1 MKALLRIGTA
11 SALALTIS
19 LAGPALAQDV
29 KTTETTKTTTTDPVT
44 DTKTTTSTKTSA
56 KPVTDESGA
65 PATQVKTTTKTKAKA
80 AGTPTETTKST
91 TEAVVPAGTAPTTDP
106 AAPVGAVPATPATT
120 ANAPASPNAS
130 ATATNPTVG
139 GAQMVATKTIVENAS
154 AAPNLSTLVSA
165 VKAADLVATLSGPGP
180 FTVFAP
186 TDDAFGRVAQATRDT
201 LMKPE
206 AKPTLARVLK
216 YHVVP
221 GTLTLADL
229 KAKAAA
235 GGTLTTAEGQTLT
248 VKVNTTAGGEA
259 IELTDAVGNKSYIE
273 TADVR
278 QSNGIVHVVN
288 GVLFPKLQ

>member
-19 LAGPALAQDV
+19 LAGPALAQDA

-44 DTKTTTSTKTSA
+44 DTKTTATTKTTTKA
-56 KPVTDESGA
+56 ADADGVPVTQ
-65 PATQVKTTTKTKAKA
+65 TRTTTKTKVKA
-80 AGTPTETTKST
+80 PGEPTDVSKTTSETTTVATDAAT
-91 TEAVVPAGTAPTTDP
+91 T
-106 AAPVGAVPATPATT
+106 PVDPATPAPG
-120 ANAPASPNAS
+120 APAAG
-130 ATATNPTVG
+130 AAANPTVG
-139 GAQMVATKTIVENAS
+139 GAEMLATKTIVENAS

-165 VKAADLVATLSGPGP
+165 VQAADLAATLSGPGP

-186 TDDAFGRVAQATRDT
+186 TNDAFGRVAQATRDA
-201 LMKPE
+201 LLKPE
-206 AKPTLARVLK
+206 AKPTLARMLK
-216 YHVVP
+216 YHAVP

-235 GGTLTTAEGQTLT
+235 GGTLTTVEGQTLT